1 MAKKRKSPPVREVT
15 KRRLA
20 RWQRERRRRRIL
32 VSFGALV
39 IAVVIGIIAYGAY
52 DYWVAEPGEVL
63 SKVRGTIATVKFTR
77 ADYLDM
83 LRASPQA
90 PPGTPLLMLEQH
102 ELMRQGADEL
112 GVGVTEDDITEEIKR
127 LLFPEDEEV
136 SEEEFQARYQETLEN
151 SGMSEEWFRWFV
163 EYDLLR
169 RSLEEYL
176 GEQVPDV
183 ALQVHVLGILMA
195 TEEEGDTVFER
206 LEAGEDFVAVAQEV
220 SIDQASKESG
230 GDLGWFPEGL
240 KGEEFDDVA
249 FDLELGAISEP
260 FSTTQGYWV
269 IKVLEKEEREIAD
282 DARQQLVARAFSNW
296 LEAEREEKVERK
308 VDYDDLNKVHEWAMK
323 RID

>member
-1 MAKKRKSPPVREVT
+1 M
-15 KRRLA
+15 A

-52 DYWVAEPGEVL
+52 HTWVAVPGEVL

-77 ADYLDM
+77 ADYRDM

-90 PPGTPLLMLEQH
+90 PPETPLLMLEQH
-102 ELMRQGADEL
+102 ELMRQGAEEFGINVSD
-112 GVGVTEDDITEEIKR
+112 DDITGEIKS

-151 SGMSEEWFRWFV
+151 SGMSEEWFRWFI
-163 EYDLLR
+163 EYDLLH

-176 GEQVPDV
+176 GEQVPGV
-183 ALQVHVLGILMA
+183 ALQVHVLGILVA
-195 TEEEGDTVFER
+195 TEEDGETVFER
-206 LEAGEDFVAVAQEV
+206 LEAGEDFATVAQDM
-220 SIDQASKESG
+220 SIDQGSKESG

-240 KGEEFDDVA
+240 RSEEFDDVA
-249 FDLELGAISEP
+249 FDLELGTISEP

-282 DARQQLVARAFSNW
+282 DARQQLVVKAMGNW
-296 LEAEREEKVERK
+296 LAAEREQKVERK
-308 VDYDDLNKVHEWAMK
+308 SDLDLDKVHEWAMK